1 VILFIEKTWWLLWI
15 VLTFLVVRWFHL
27 LSVTT
32 KLEGPDTIDSEEE
45 TNYLV
50 SWRLLRN
57 AQPIS
62 LSGAKDAFTR

>member
-1 VILFIEKTWWLLWI
+1 VILFIEKTWWLWWM

-32 KLEGPDTIDSEEE
+32 KLEGPDAIDSEEQ

-57 AQPIS
+57 ARPLS
-62 LSGAKDAFTR
+62 LSDTGDAFTR